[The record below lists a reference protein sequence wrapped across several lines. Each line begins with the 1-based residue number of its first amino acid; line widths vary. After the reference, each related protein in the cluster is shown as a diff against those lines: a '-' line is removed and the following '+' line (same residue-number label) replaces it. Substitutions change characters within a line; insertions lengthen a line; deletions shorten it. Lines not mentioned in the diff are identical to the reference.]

1 MGRFNL
7 PLFFIVVLLAGII
20 AIPLRIYTSLTIWVI
35 IALAPIISFIT
46 LFLFS
51 IVVDFCDAD
60 RQKTPGPSIHPSKDW
75 IDPPKVR
82 HGETPLDLFCPKCS
96 SDQIMKIIYGLP
108 PITKALQK
116 KLDNHTVTLGGCM
129 IGEESP
135 RWACAMCHCR
145 FQSPPISRKQ
155 AAQMIHHIIKEVDA
169 IERDDDELIIIES
182 ETIEKEWGWVFFYS
196 SKKWVETNDFQYAVA
211 GNAPYI
217 VLRHS
222 GKILETG
229 TAYPIDHYITRF
241 EETGDPHG

>member
-1 MGRFNL
+1 
-7 PLFFIVVLLAGII
+7 
-20 AIPLRIYTSLTIWVI
+20 
-35 IALAPIISFIT
+35 
-46 LFLFS
+46 
-51 IVVDFCDAD
+51 
-60 RQKTPGPSIHPSKDW
+60 
-75 IDPPKVR
+75 
-82 HGETPLDLFCPKCS
+82 
-96 SDQIMKIIYGLP
+96 
-108 PITKALQK
+108 
-116 KLDNHTVTLGGCM
+116 
-129 IGEESP
+129 
-135 RWACAMCHCR
+135 
-145 FQSPPISRKQ
+145 
-155 AAQMIHHIIKEVDA
+155 MIHHIIKEVDA